1 MPPVAFRLRAT
12 QLPMTATTGARTPW
26 APATPDRSL
35 SLRGRILLLLMLNEV
50 VLIALWRYTARPVA
64 GAFVAATAFWGLLA
78 LCPSAVNQR
87 VIFSVRNYMLYAF
100 WGTMVLGPPVMLF
113 ESIYPRLYL
122 LSSASWNW
130 MVDIWPYMLP
140 AALLWSL
147 AFAAYVISQRPR
159 VSAPATA
166 PNRRRR
172 ARRRDDSGER
182 PASWMLVT
190 GIVLIVA
197 GAAGILAVTGSLH
210 ALLSVAGKESNT
222 NAVFQ
227 SDSGTYR
234 YTIWVE
240 GVPVGAALV
249 WYYVTQRR
257 PMGRLSSAIWLGV
270 LYLPLVPFYLYNSGR
285 ESTLGP
291 LLVLFALYHRYVL
304 PFRARWLLVG
314 LLLALPGLAA
324 WKNYREA
331 PSNVSI
337 TQVAVSPANVTDTVA
352 GDISRF
358 DVSVVSLAGFETN
371 HMGYYLGTTLVAAA
385 TEWLPP
391 PLSKVFPVNGTMAQA
406 QTFVGNAS
414 WRGSASYATSMM
426 TESFLNFGVLG
437 VAVFFLLLGRLVR
450 WLDRFCESGSI
461 LAYVLALEFALRIP
475 FGITISQGVSDI
487 LAGVLL
493 PFLVAVIV
501 RALLGVR
508 RHRRLDGAASLAGRA
523 TRGAAGV

>member
-1 MPPVAFRLRAT
+1 
-12 QLPMTATTGARTPW
+12 MTATTGPTTRWGPA
-26 APATPDRSL
+26 APHRSL
-35 SLRGRILLLLMLNEV
+35 SLRGRILLLLLLNEV
-50 VLIALWRYTARPVA
+50 VLIALSRYTSRPVA

-78 LCPSAVNQR
+78 VFPSAVNSR
-87 VIFSVRNYMLYAF
+87 VIFSVRNYMLFAF

-140 AALLWSL
+140 ASLLWSL

-159 VSAPATA
+159 PSSEAALPSRGR
-166 PNRRRR
+166 PP
-172 ARRRDDSGER
+172 RRRDDSGER
-182 PASWMLVT
+182 PAGWMLIT
-190 GIVLIVA
+190 GIVLILA
-197 GAAGILAVTGSLH
+197 GAAGILAVSGSLH
-210 ALLSVAGKESNT
+210 ALLSVAGKRSNT

-257 PMGRLSSAIWLGV
+257 PMGRLASAIWLAV

-291 LLVLFALYHRYVL
+291 LVVLLALYHRYVV
-304 PFRARWLLVG
+304 PFRARWLVIG

-331 PSNVSI
+331 PANVSI
-337 TQVAVSPANVTDTVA
+337 TQVSVTAANITATVA
-352 GDISRF
+352 GDLSRY

-391 PLSKVFPVNGTMAQA
+391 PLSKAFPVNGTMAQA
-406 QTFVGNAS
+406 QTFVGNAT
-414 WRGSASYATSMM
+414 WRGDASYATSMM

-437 VAVFFLLLGRLVR
+437 VVVFFLLLGWLVR

-475 FGITISQGVSDI
+475 FGITMSQGVSDV

-493 PFLVAVIV
+493 PLLVAVSV

-508 RHRRLDGAASLAGRA
+508 RQHRVDGTGSLAGA
-523 TRGAAGV
+523 PTQGAAGV